1 MKKILTAL
9 YVSASAFLF
18 VACSSQPVS
27 QTEGVYNMQVL
38 KDYQTRVAT
47 GDTVSAQQKARA
59 AQYLEPEMK
68 LNASDERPKV
78 SERTISP
85 PVILPSIG
93 LGYYGHYW

>member
-9 YVSASAFLF
+9 YASASAFLF
-18 VACSSQPVS
+18 VACSSQPVP
-27 QTEGVYNMQVL
+27 QTEVL